1 MYRPPFLTLK
11 RGPGVHVAKEE
22 TLHLRLF
29 LRGGGGGV
37 CTQATGVSIK
47 EIVETKYFLLQI
59 QTLMIMIVVRI
70 TNYNAALLQVVITN
84 PYLFI
89 CLFIC
94 VVCRTP

>member
-1 MYRPPFLTLK
+1 MQQNSPSPTFPEGR
-11 RGPGVHVAKEE
+11 
-22 TLHLRLF
+22 
-29 LRGGGGGV
+29 GGGV

-47 EIVETKYFLLQI
+47 EIVETKSFLLQI

>member
-11 RGPGVHVAKEE
+11 RGPGVHVAKEK

-29 LRGGGGGV
+29 LRGGGGGD

-47 EIVETKYFLLQI
+47 EIVETEYFLLQI

>member
-1 MYRPPFLTLK
+1 M
-11 RGPGVHVAKEE
+11 
-22 TLHLRLF
+22 
-29 LRGGGGGV
+29 GGGV

-59 QTLMIMIVVRI
+59 QTLMIMIVVLI

>member
-1 MYRPPFLTLK
+1 
-11 RGPGVHVAKEE
+11 
-22 TLHLRLF
+22 
-29 LRGGGGGV
+29 
-37 CTQATGVSIK
+37 
-47 EIVETKYFLLQI
+47 
-59 QTLMIMIVVRI
+59 MIMIVVRI